1 MPPLALRLVVAPL
14 WCLTVAALI
23 IYATKDKHDENECG
37 VWLAPSTLPGA
48 GLGMFA
54 GKKFAQNQALI
65 PTGESVIGVVD
76 LVAHNGQRYYD
87 EGSFLWHEY
96 FWSGKI
102 LRLDRE
108 GLDEVQV
115 ASAGFGSAANSFLPI
130 LNVQEKNPVL
140 QWEGL
145 QRLRDPGA
153 GASTQFHG
161 RLSVARRPIAA
172 GEELFVD
179 CEYYCWGVCH
189 VSCIVKGVWGASLC
203 HCCC

>member
-1 MPPLALRLVVAPL
+1 MPPLALQLVGVPL
-14 WCLTVAALI
+14 WGLTVAALLI
-23 IYATKDKHDENECG
+23 VLYARINQHDENECG

-54 GKKFAQNQALI
+54 GRKFAQHQALL
-65 PTGESVIGVVD
+65 PTGESFIGVVD
-76 LVAHNGQRYYD
+76 LAVHNGQRHLG
-87 EGSFLWHEY
+87 ESFLWDEY

-108 GLDEVQV
+108 GLDEVKV

-130 LNVQEKNPVL
+130 VNVHEKNPVL

-179 CEYYCWGVCH
+179 CEYWLSVKN
-189 VSCIVKGVWGASLC
+189 VSCIVGGDWAAK
-203 HCCC
+203 